1 MKAFAR
7 LYADLDASGSTSH
20 KVGSMVRY
28 LREAPPATAATLSE
42 RTAHSNRLAGLI
54 ESVQLLLDELDGI
67 E

>member
-28 LREAPPATAATLSE
+28 LREAPPADAAWATYF
-42 RTAHSNRLAGLI
+42 LAG
-54 ESVQLLLDELDGI
+54 GKPRHRP
-67 E
+67 